1 MYHVALMSLA
11 TVSSHI
17 RSASVVISGPKPPV
31 KNEASCRPMY
41 RFRVE

>member
-1 MYHVALMSLA
+1 MYHVALISLA

-17 RSASVVISGPKPPV
+17 RSASVVMSGPTPV
-31 KNEASCRPMY
+31 KNEASCLPMY